1 MSKAVSP
8 FRSEL
13 VHCQEEILQICLLN
27 QLKKNNYQLQ
37 TLTQSSVAQQI
48 GQPMMQIRVTRPK
61 SDL

>member
-27 QLKKNNYQLQ
+27 QLKKTKYQLQ
-37 TLTQSSVAQQI
+37 ILTQSSVAH
-48 GQPMMQIRVTRPK
+48 
-61 SDL
+61 